1 MNQNL
6 LKSFAILTAGMGA
19 FSCTS
24 TSQKEVQKPNI
35 IYIMS
40 DDHAYQAISAYD
52 SNPATRVS
60 GLIKTPNIDRIGNE
74 GMLFKD
80 CFVTNS
86 LCSPSRA
93 VILSGMYSHLTG
105 ARDNSFSMR
114 LDSSV
119 VTFPMLLQKAGYQTA
134 IVGKWHL
141 LNRPKGFDY
150 SSILIDQGQYYNP
163 DFITNGDTVREQG
176 YATNITMDKAL
187 NWLSAMRDKDKPF
200 CLMIHNKAPH
210 RNWLPDTADLNEFTD
225 DLPLPATLYDDYSGR
240 GSAAHEQMMEIG
252 KNLHLPS
259 DLKVNASGKNPKGH
273 WLIDEFQRMDSA
285 QRNTLIRFYA
295 KEDAR
300 VDTTKMTRKEF
311 VAWKY
316 QRYIKDYLRCIHSVD
331 RNVGRLLRYLE
342 EEGLLDNTVIVY
354 TSDQG
359 FYLGEHGWFDKR
371 FMYEQ
376 SLKTPL
382 LIRYPAMIK
391 AGTVSDAMV
400 MNLDFAPTF
409 LELAGIKKPGNMQ
422 GVSLLPLFGG
432 KTPDDWRKAIYYH
445 YYEYP
450 GWHAVKRH
458 YGIRTQ
464 RYKLIR
470 FYYDIDE
477 WELYDL
483 KKDSNEMHN
492 VYNEPEYKQVRDSLT
507 LQLRLL
513 QKKYGDSD
521 SLAEKILEHDK
532 PMFKRFK
539 NIF

>member
-1 MNQNL
+1 MNQNI
-6 LKSFAILTAGMGA
+6 LKSMAILASGMWT

-24 TSQKEVQKPNI
+24 SHKAERRPNI

-40 DDHAYQAISAYD
+40 DDHAYQAISVYGD
-52 SNPATRVS
+52 NSATGGVS
-60 GLIKTPNIDRIGNE
+60 LIKTPNIDRIGNE
-74 GMLFKD
+74 GMLFRN

-86 LCSPSRA
+86 LSSPSRA
-93 VILSGMYSHLTG
+93 AILSGMYGHLSG

-114 LDSSV
+114 IDSGV
-119 VTFPMLLQKAGYQTA
+119 VTFPMLLQKAEYQTA

-141 LNRPKGFDY
+141 RNRPEGFNY

-163 DFITNGDTVREQG
+163 DFITNGDTAREHG
-176 YATNITMDKAL
+176 YATDITMNKAL
-187 NWLSAMRDKDKPF
+187 SWLSSIRDKDKPF
-200 CLMIHNKAPH
+200 CLLIHNKAPH
-210 RNWLPDTADLNEFTD
+210 RDWLPDTTDLNEFTD

-240 GSAAHEQMMEIG
+240 GLAAHEQMMEIG
-252 KNLHLPS
+252 KNMHLAS
-259 DLKVNASGKNPKGH
+259 DLKVNVSGRNPKGG
-273 WLIDEFQRMDSA
+273 WMIGEFQRMDTA

-295 KEDAR
+295 GEDKR
-300 VDTTKMTRKEF
+300 VDTTKMTEKEK

-316 QRYIKDYLRCIHSVD
+316 QRFIKDYLRCIRSVD
-331 RNVGRLLRYLE
+331 RNVGRLLRYLRQ
-342 EEGLLDNTVIVY
+342 EGLLDNTVIVY
-354 TSDQG
+354 ASDQG

-382 LIRYPAMIK
+382 LIRYPSMIRS
-391 AGTVSDAMV
+391 GSVSDAMV
-400 MNLDFAPTF
+400 MNLDFPTTF
-409 LELAGIKKPGNMQ
+409 LELAGVKKPENMQ
-422 GVSLLPLFGG
+422 GVSLLPLFSG
-432 KTPDDWRKAIYYH
+432 KTPGDWRKSIYYH

-464 RYKLIR
+464 QFKLIH
-470 FYYDIDE
+470 FYFDINE

-483 KKDSNEMHN
+483 KKDPDEMHN
-492 VYNEPEYKQVRDSLT
+492 VYNEFEYKQVRDSLT

-532 PMFKRFK
+532 PLFSRFK
-539 NIF
+539 NTY